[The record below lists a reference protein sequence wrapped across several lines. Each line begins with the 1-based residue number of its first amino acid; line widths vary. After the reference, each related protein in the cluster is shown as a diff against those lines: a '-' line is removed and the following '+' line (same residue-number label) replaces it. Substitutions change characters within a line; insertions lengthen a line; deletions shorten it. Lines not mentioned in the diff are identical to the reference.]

1 MCSECQGY
9 SVSRCPI
16 CGDNEQECPSC
27 NGLGHTGYYAF
38 NIITREEV
46 KCTEE
51 TWLALPVEEDDAYR
65 LGKKYCQMP
74 VEPCGQCGGE
84 GYILG

>member
-16 CGDNEQECPSC
+16 CGCNEQECPSC
-27 NGLGHTGYYAF
+27 NGLGHKGYYAL
-38 NIITREEV
+38 NIYTRDEV

-65 LGKKYCQMP
+65 LGKRYCQMP
-74 VEPCGQCGGE
+74 IETCTKCGGE
-84 GYILG
+84 GFI